1 MRSGRCD
8 GERPCSRCQ
17 TAGRAC
23 SDFSGDNELAILAS
37 DTGEGTI
44 SIHNHNSNTNTMG
57 VFVSSSIPCT
67 STVPIYGG
75 YLTPMTAGIAG
86 QDLDAPYDFD
96 PTNVS
101 WESNSLQTPG
111 GTYLLPCPSPNRF
124 LGEKLMT
131 DNLVGQGIESTNS
144 SSQYDAVIA
153 DICMLKKSEHKW
165 RVEMNNKLEISQR
178 KLQSMEEKSNNGQS
192 KVKTLEQE
200 VKELKMKLACEQEQS
215 RIRKRERDEFESQ
228 LKQQKASFTRQFSEI
243 INSL

>member
-1 MRSGRCD
+1 MGGSVGDQGSRKRKRSNSVCTECRMRSGRCD

-23 SDFSGDNELAILAS
+23 SDFSGDNELANLAS

-111 GTYLLPCPSPNRF
+111 GTYF
-124 LGEKLMT
+124 
-131 DNLVGQGIESTNS
+131 
-144 SSQYDAVIA
+144 
-153 DICMLKKSEHKW
+153 
-165 RVEMNNKLEISQR
+165 
-178 KLQSMEEKSNNGQS
+178 
-192 KVKTLEQE
+192 
-200 VKELKMKLACEQEQS
+200 S
-215 RIRKRERDEFESQ
+215 RAHPRTGSWAE
-228 LKQQKASFTRQFSEI
+228 
-243 INSL
+243 N